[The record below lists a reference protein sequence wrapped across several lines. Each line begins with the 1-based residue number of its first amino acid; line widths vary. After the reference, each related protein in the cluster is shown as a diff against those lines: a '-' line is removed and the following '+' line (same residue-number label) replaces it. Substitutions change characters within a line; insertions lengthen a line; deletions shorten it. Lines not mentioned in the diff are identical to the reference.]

1 MPSPKSLQRLCRQTL
16 PLMLQQAN
24 GQQIMA
30 AVRDVV
36 QTDRWNS
43 FDRFGETT
51 ATLTDRYEAAGA
63 RVEVESIQTGGRLGS
78 GRWIIREAADVAGAT
93 VDVVHPLA
101 ERVLDWQE
109 NPWHV
114 IQWSAATPAR
124 GLRLRLVILDQVED
138 IQRQPTDGLTGAI
151 ALTKLDP
158 RAHLGLL
165 AAKGAAAVITDRP
178 VPNLPSAVAW
188 TKFGWGAIP
197 LEQAAARLV
206 GFAISEQQGER
217 LRRLAQQHGPL
228 TLHVRADIR
237 KYVGSH
243 DVVCG
248 VIEGAADPQDE
259 VWAIAHSAE
268 PGAIDNASG
277 VAVTL
282 EIARVIQGLIKAG
295 KLAPPKRTIRLLNAY
310 ECYGFFA
317 YLERV
322 RRLQTPLAGA
332 CIDTVGSQPAV
343 CGGRLEWHATIPMSA
358 GFVDRVGA
366 AILRAG
372 VRQHEPG
379 YRVHL
384 ARFMSTADTL
394 IGDPQY
400 GFPCPWITTHHRQSG
415 RGFDAYHSSADVEA
429 LLSPRGLETCAA
441 SMAAYLY
448 YLADLGSREVG
459 ELIRTETQHFLSV
472 LQKKKRPRAEAE
484 YVREA
489 HSRSVRRLTRWLW
502 GGHRRAILEAM
513 DASERQVSAAAAE
526 NALPSQRARRPA
538 QARLVPRR
546 TAVLSPTA
554 ENAPAAINA
563 RIAATQLAPWAL
575 FWADGQRNVGE
586 IAECI
591 AREEAD
597 YRAGPRTD
605 GPVAVDRVHEY
616 FAAHADLGYVELMDP
631 AQMIGRQELVR
642 DLRRL
647 GVAPGMDL
655 MVHSSLAAIGLV
667 EGGAETVVDALLQA
681 VGKRGTLLVP
691 SFNHRAATV
700 FNRLTTPTTN
710 GAIPDALWRRPQAER
725 SMHPT
730 HAVAAI
736 GPRASDYCHRHL
748 EAGIWA
754 PESPIGKLVH
764 GRGYILTLGTTHDT
778 STAYHVAE
786 LSVPCGCIE
795 SFALKDRIVR
805 EDGTVDEVLGLAFR
819 DGPCPVPTHKLDST
833 LDRRKLQRRGK
844 VGQADCELVKASDL
858 WQVRREHL
866 RRVCPTCTVKP
877 QTAR

>member
-1 MPSPKSLQRLCRQTL
+1 MASAKSLQRLCRETL

-24 GQQIMA
+24 GQKMMA
-30 AVRDVV
+30 VVRDVV

-51 ATLTDRYEAAGA
+51 ATLTSRYEAAGA
-63 RVEVESIQTGGRLGS
+63 RVEVESIQTGGRIGS
-78 GRWIIREAADVAGAT
+78 GRWIIREAADVVGAT
-93 VDVVHPLA
+93 VDVVHPITK
-101 ERVLDWQE
+101 RVLDWQE

-114 IQWSAATPAR
+114 IQWSAATPAD
-124 GLRLRLVILDQVED
+124 GVRLRLVILDQVED
-138 IQRQPTDGLTGAI
+138 VQRQPTDGLAGAI
-151 ALTKLDP
+151 VLTKLDP
-158 RAHLGLL
+158 RSNLGLL
-165 AAKGAAAVITDRP
+165 AAKGATAVIADRP
-178 VPNLPSAVAW
+178 VPNLPNAVAW

-197 LEQAAARLV
+197 LAHATARLV
-206 GFAISEQQGER
+206 GFVISEQQGKR
-217 LRRLAQQHGPL
+217 LRRLAQQRGPL

-243 DVVCG
+243 DVVSG
-248 VIEGAADPQDE
+248 VIEGAGDPQDE
-259 VWAIAHSAE
+259 VWAIAHSGE

-277 VAVTL
+277 VATTL
-282 EIARVIQGLIKAG
+282 EIVRVIEGLIHAG
-295 KLAPPKRTIRLLNAY
+295 KLARPKRTIRLLNAY

-322 RRLQTPLAGA
+322 RRLQTPLAGV
-332 CIDTVGSQPAV
+332 CIDSVGSRPAV
-343 CGGRLEWHATIPMSA
+343 CEGRLEWHATIPMSA
-358 GFVDRVGA
+358 GFVDRVGEA
-366 AILRAG
+366 VLRAG
-372 VRQHEPG
+372 VRRHKPG

-384 ARFMSTADTL
+384 ERFMATSDTL

-400 GFPCPWITTHHRQSG
+400 GFPCPWITTHHSKSG

-429 LLSPRGLETCAA
+429 LLSRRGLETCAA

-448 YLADLGSREVG
+448 YLADMGSREVG
-459 ELIRTETQHFLSV
+459 ELVRTETQHFLSV
-472 LQKKKRPRAEAE
+472 LEKKKWPRAEAE

-502 GGHRRAILEAM
+502 GGSRREILEAM
-513 DASERQVSAAAAE
+513 DESERQVAAAATKA
-526 NALPSQRARRPA
+526 ALPDKRARRTA

-546 TAVLSPTA
+546 TAVLSPTG
-554 ENAPAAINA
+554 ENTPAAINE
-563 RIAATQLAPWAL
+563 RISAAQLSPWAL
-575 FWADGQRNVGE
+575 FWADGCRNLGE

-591 AREEAD
+591 ACEEAD
-597 YRAGPRTD
+597 YPAGPRTE
-605 GPVAVDRVHEY
+605 GSVSVDRVYEY
-616 FAAHADLGYVELMDP
+616 FAAHAELGYAALTDP
-631 AQMIGRQELVR
+631 AKMIGRKELVK

-647 GVAPGMDL
+647 GVTPDMDL
-655 MVHSSLAAIGLV
+655 MVHSSLSAIGFV

-681 VGKRGTLLVP
+681 VGKRGTLLAP
-691 SFNHRAATV
+691 SFNHRAAKV
-700 FNRLTTPTTN
+700 FNRLTSPTTN
-710 GAIPDALWRRPQAER
+710 GAIPDALWRRTEAER

-736 GPRASDYCHRHL
+736 GPRASDYCHGHL

-754 PESPIGKLVH
+754 PDSPIGKLVH
-764 GRGYILTLGTTHDT
+764 GGGYILALGTTHDT

-786 LSVPCGCIE
+786 MSVPCGCIE
-795 SFALKDRIVR
+795 SFAIPDRIVR

-819 DGPCPVPTHKLDST
+819 NGPCPVPTHKLDST

-844 VGQADCELVKASDL
+844 VGQAECELVKAHVL

>member
-16 PLMLQQAN
+16 PLMLQQAS
-24 GQQIMA
+24 GQKIMA

-51 ATLTDRYEAAGA
+51 ATLTNRYEAAGV

-114 IQWSAATPAR
+114 IQWSAATPAC

-138 IQRQPTDGLTGAI
+138 IQRQPTDGLAGAI
-151 ALTKLDP
+151 VLTKLDP
-158 RAHLGLL
+158 RSHLGLL

-197 LEQAAARLV
+197 LEHAAARLV
-206 GFAISEQQGER
+206 GFAISEQQGAR
-217 LRRLAQQHGPL
+217 LRRLAQHGPL

-248 VIEGAADPQDE
+248 VIEGADDPQDE

-282 EIARVIQGLIKAG
+282 EIARVIEGLIAAG
-295 KLAPPKRTIRLLNAY
+295 KLARPKRTIRLLNAY

-332 CIDTVGSQPAV
+332 CIDTVGSQPAI
-343 CGGRLEWHATIPMSA
+343 CNGRLEWHATIPMSA

-372 VRQHEPG
+372 VRQHKPG

-429 LLSPRGLETCAA
+429 LLSPRGLETCVA

-448 YLADLGSREVG
+448 YLADMGSREVE
-459 ELIRTETQHFLSV
+459 ELVRTETQHFLSV
-472 LQKKKRPRAEAE
+472 LKKKKRPRAEAE

-502 GGHRRAILEAM
+502 GGSRSSILAAM
-513 DASERQVSAAAAE
+513 DASEQQVSAAAAE
-526 NALPSQRARRPA
+526 AAQPGKRARRTA
-538 QARLVPRR
+538 RARLVPRR

-575 FWADGQRNVGE
+575 FWADGRRNVGE

-591 AREEAD
+591 ACEEAD

-605 GPVAVDRVHEY
+605 GPVTVDRVHEY
-616 FAAHADLGYVELMDP
+616 FAAHAELGYAELIDP
-631 AQMIGRQELVR
+631 ANMIGRRELVR

-647 GVAPGMDL
+647 GVTPGMDL
-655 MVHSSLAAIGLV
+655 MVHSSLAAIGFV

-681 VGKRGTLLVP
+681 VGKRGTLLAP

-700 FNRLTTPTTN
+700 FNPLTTPTTN
-710 GAIPDALWRRPQAER
+710 GAIPDALWRRPEAVR

-754 PESPIGKLVH
+754 PDSPIGHLVH
-764 GRGYILTLGTTHDT
+764 GGGYILALGTTHDT

-805 EDGTVDEVLGLAFR
+805 EDGTASEVLGLAFR
-819 DGPCPVPTHKLDST
+819 NGPCPVPTHKLDST

-844 VGQADCELVKASDL
+844 VGQAECELVKALDL

-866 RRVCPTCTVKP
+866 RHVCPTCTVKP
-877 QTAR
+877 QTTR